1 MAPELIGRI
10 IDATSAVI
18 AENAEL
24 LTRLDS
30 AIGDGDHGHNMRRGF
45 KEITAQREQLAQ
57 LPLGQ
62 ALQKA
67 GMALVMKVGGASGP
81 LYGSLLMAM
90 GKAAGE
96 VPADASG
103 VAAIWAEG
111 IEAVKRRGKS
121 DVGEKTMLDVLV
133 PALEA
138 LRGAAAD
145 RLPTAQVLDRVRN
158 AAKDGLAA
166 TAPMRATKGRAS
178 YLGERSIG
186 HQDPGATSAALII
199 AALHRAVQR
208 AG

>member
-1 MAPELIGRI
+1 MAPELTGRM
-10 IDATSAVI
+10 IDAACAAI
-18 AENAEL
+18 DDNAEL

-45 KEITAQREQLAQ
+45 QEIAAQRDQIAG

-81 LYGSLLMAM
+81 LYGSLLMSM

-96 VPADASG
+96 VPADADG

-133 PALEA
+133 PALDA
-138 LRGAAAD
+138 LRMAAAD
-145 RLPTAQVLDRVRN
+145 GLSSEQILDRVRR
-158 AAKDGLAA
+158 AAEDGLAA
-166 TAPMRATKGRAS
+166 TKPMQASKGRAS
-178 YLGERSIG
+178 YLGARSIG
-186 HQDPGATSAALII
+186 HLDPGAQSSALLIG
-199 AALHRAVQR
+199 AVCDVLER
-208 AG
+208 EA

>member
-10 IDATSAVI
+10 IDATCAVI
-18 AENAEL
+18 DGNSEL

-45 KEITAQREQLAQ
+45 QEIAAQREQLVG

-96 VPADASG
+96 VPTDAQG
-103 VAAIWAEG
+103 LAEIWAEG
-111 IEAVKRRGKS
+111 IAAVKRRGKS
-121 DVGEKTMLDVLV
+121 EVGEKTMLDVLV
-133 PALEA
+133 PAQDA
-138 LRGAAAD
+138 LSTAAADGLAPGEILTWMRGAAEA
-145 RLPTAQVLDRVRN
+145 
-158 AAKDGLAA
+158 GLVA
-166 TAPMRATKGRAS
+166 TTPMRATKGRAS

-186 HQDPGATSAALII
+186 HLDPGAQSSALLIG
-199 AALHRAVQR
+199 AVCDVLER
-208 AG
+208 EF